1 MGTFCQLIL
10 VAGHC
15 FTIAETTQTFTNA
28 NFRHNNIMFKPQVII
43 FVKAWVVSVRVKEW
57 FATLTCNLQPATC
70 TLHPNRSSTSLG
82 ILL

>member
-15 FTIAETTQTFTNA
+15 FTIAETTQAFTNA

-43 FVKAWVVSVRVKEW
+43 FVKAWVVSVRVKE
-57 FATLTCNLQPATC
+57 
-70 TLHPNRSSTSLG
+70 
-82 ILL
+82 

>member
-1 MGTFCQLIL
+1 MAPENLVSNLGGCKFQ

-43 FVKAWVVSVRVKEW
+43 FVKAWVVSVRVKE
-57 FATLTCNLQPATC
+57 
-70 TLHPNRSSTSLG
+70 
-82 ILL
+82 